1 MSRHRHKV
9 AAAERDQRRR
19 DVQAKL
25 AAAAGVDVS
34 DPRCEALSWLLLS
47 LDVAKERLLSGV
59 FVDLSAWQALVDQMQ
74 ALLPKPP
81 QNTLNIRWTES
92 IGHCAKCKAVSTA
105 EEYAAYEAL
114 LDRRV
119 DDEVTKRLQ
128 AIPQP
133 VAKVEQS
140 APTPAAESP
149 ATPTH
154 CRLATSHPCARA
166 RRWARALM
174 SLRSTTP
181 PSVLRRSIRR
191 AAQHDRTTMADA
203 STSSR

>member
-59 FVDLSAWQALVDQMQ
+59 FVDLSAWQVLVDQMQ

-149 ATPTH
+149 ATPTP
-154 CRLATSHPCARA
+154 LPPSNITPLRA
-166 RRWARALM
+166 RPPMGTSAYVAAINDAAFGASPFDPPRGAT
-174 SLRSTTP
+174 RS
-181 PSVLRRSIRR
+181 
-191 AAQHDRTTMADA
+191 DNNG
-203 STSSR
+203 